1 MYVRNVIVVLSMLD
15 KENIMY
21 NELSNAEKNNQ
32 ARNYCRVM
40 GNTPIKGIKTTDS
53 KVINGGT
60 LNHLLDT
67 GIESRGFIYQTKVRG
82 KFSKTIKLAVTK
94 E

>member
-1 MYVRNVIVVLSMLD
+1 
-15 KENIMY
+15 MY
-21 NELSNAEKNNQ
+21 NELTNTEKNNL
-32 ARNYCRVM
+32 ARNYCKVT
-40 GNTPIKGIKTTDS
+40 GNTPIKGRLTLDS
-53 KVINGGT
+53 KVVNGGT

-67 GIESRGFIYQTKVRG
+67 GIESRGFIYQTKMRG